1 MEHKENSGA
10 CKNGIAA
17 RAVSL
22 FVDTDYNCA
31 ESVLLATAECLR
43 KCTPS
48 IPCTATAFG
57 GGMGRKGSVCGALT
71 GALMAL
77 GLVYGRSRPSDDREK
92 IYGLTRELYDGFVK
106 KFGSPFCSELIDC
119 DLGKS
124 EGRDKYHK
132 LNLRDL
138 KCKNYV
144 SFCGETLAGMLGSAM
159 PKSRVF

>member
-1 MEHKENSGA
+1 MGHTSDSEAGRNH
-10 CKNGIAA
+10 IAA

-22 FVDTDYNCA
+22 FTHTDYNCA
-31 ESVLLATAECLR
+31 ESLLLAAAEHLR

-48 IPCTATAFG
+48 IPCIATPFG

-77 GLVYGRSRPSDDREK
+77 GLVYGRSKPAEDKER
-92 IYGLTRELYDGFVK
+92 IYGLTRELYDGFTK
-106 KFGSPFCSELIDC
+106 KFESPFCSELIDC
-119 DLGKS
+119 DLGTT

-132 LNLRDL
+132 LNVRDL

-144 SFCGETLAGMLGSAM
+144 SFCGERLAEMLGPAL
-159 PKSRVF
+159 PE